1 MANPLDNLL
10 GMDFKGL
17 IKKLKLDD
25 DNLDKW
31 LKDLN
36 LLHRDRKCPYGDHEM
51 KLRKEDGRL
60 KWMCRKRGCMR
71 LHGAKVKKGDQAHFL
86 SALTIAV

>member
-25 DNLDKW
+25 DNFDEW

-36 LLHRDRKCPYGDHEM
+36 LLHRDRKCPYGDHGVSIDKSELYSIAM
-51 KLRKEDGRL
+51 
-60 KWMCRKRGCMR
+60 
-71 LHGAKVKKGDQAHFL
+71 HAKNL
-86 SALTIAV
+86 SVHI